1 MDLLLYA
8 ALAAV
13 SFAAAVVQSAT
24 GFGFAILAVPV
35 FLLLTESLAAIQIAA
50 VACFALSLSVAPWLF
65 RDAPRGILLR
75 LVLGT
80 AAGLPV
86 GLAIFLAADLDTA
99 KLAVGGFI
107 TAFALLLA
115 WREWRGADAAE
126 YAGENA
132 ETGENG
138 GASAAVVSRPLPELG
153 AGAVSGVMASALAMP
168 GPAVMLYL
176 AALRP
181 GKHVTRAVTLTLFG
195 FSYGAVCL
203 IHTLWGGMDG
213 RVWLLSL
220 GLVPFVLAGAGAGHV
235 AARHL
240 SEHKFRL
247 AVLAV
252 LLASG
257 LYAVWNAL

>member
-1 MDLLLYA
+1 MDLFLYA

-13 SFAAAVVQSAT
+13 SFAAAVVQAAT

-35 FLLLTESLAAIQIAA
+35 FLLITGSLAAIQIAA

-65 RDAPRGILLR
+65 RDAPRGLLLR
-75 LVLGT
+75 LVAGT

-86 GLAIFLAADLDTA
+86 GLAVFRAVDSETA
-99 KLAVGGFI
+99 KLAVGCFI

-115 WREWRGADAAE
+115 WREWRSEPGTPDGA
-126 YAGENA
+126 
-132 ETGENG
+132 ENG
-138 GASAAVVSRPLPELG
+138 AAPAGVASRPLPELG
-153 AGAVSGVMASALAMP
+153 VGAASGAMASALAMP

-181 GKHVTRAVTLTLFG
+181 GKHVTRAVMLTLFG

-213 RVWLLSL
+213 GVWLLSL

-240 SEHKFRL
+240 SEHRFRM

-252 LLASG
+252 LIASG
-257 LYAVWNAL
+257 LYVVWSAL